1 MTATEPLSPPQIP
14 ARVLGPVPSPVVA
27 AGKAAPGSYE
37 GGLGALDF
45 ASAAPFF
52 TRVARL
58 KRWMY
63 VGLVTDTHYVGVAV
77 VRLGYAANAFAFA
90 YDKTKRA
97 MVMNEKL
104 ILPLPAVQVAD
115 TTGPGARAEFSFRK
129 KSVTLARVGG
139 RDTFQLTTRLPGL
152 HLDAELSA
160 EAAPSPISAVARTEG
175 GLFTTTEKRL
185 LLTTQGEARIAGE
198 RVSLEGGLAG
208 YDFTAGFMP
217 RHTHWKWAFLLGKV
231 DGAPFGVNLV
241 EGFVKEAECAAW
253 FDGKLW
259 PLSEGEIRFATKDG
273 PWDVRT
279 RAGEVDL
286 RFDPGAAHE
295 DNTNLGIVRARFLQP
310 VGLYR
315 GLVRLADRT
324 LELRDVLGVTE
335 DQSVVW

>member
-1 MTATEPLSPPQIP
+1 MIAEASPD
-14 ARVLGPVPSPVVA
+14 ARISRTVGKVPSPIVTR
-27 AGKAAPGSYE
+27 GKAEPGSYE
-37 GGLGALDF
+37 GSLGALDF
-45 ASAAPFF
+45 SSAASWL
-52 TRVARL
+52 TRVKRL

-63 VGLVTDTHYVGVAV
+63 VGIATDTHYVGLAV

-90 YDKTKRA
+90 FDKAKKT
-97 MVMNEKL
+97 MVMDEKL
-104 ILPLPAVQVAD
+104 ILPLPAVEVAD
-115 TTGPGARAEFSFRK
+115 TTGPGARAAFAFRG
-129 KSVTLARVGG
+129 KSITLARVAG
-139 RDTFQLTTRLPGL
+139 RDAFELTTRLPGL

-160 EAAPSPISAVARTEG
+160 EGAPSAISAVASTEG

-185 LLTTQGEARIAGE
+185 LLTTRGDARIAGE
-198 RVSLEGGLAG
+198 RVSLDGGLAG

-231 DGAPFGVNLV
+231 DGVPFGMNLV

-253 FDGKLW
+253 FDGRMW
-259 PLSEGEIRFATKDG
+259 PLSEGDIRFTQKDG

-279 RAGEVDL
+279 KAGEIDL
-286 RFDPGAAHE
+286 RFDPGGAHE

-315 GLVRLADRT
+315 GSVRLGRRT
-324 LELRDVLGVTE
+324 LELRDMLGVTE